1 MCDYSLHA
9 VDTRPAQVGDVL
21 VSTRFIGSLT
31 RGFCAAGE
39 PQVAVC
45 LRPGTELAFEREVE
59 IDHALRRLL
68 PSFGFGRLTGKLA
81 RFRQFDMH
89 RPDVHH
95 DALEFADGR
104 VVLVTQ
110 LCEGQRASVLQ
121 LPPAAAAPEPH
132 ADEAASRRRHEAL
145 LE

>member
-9 VDTRPAQVGDVL
+9 VATRPAQIGDVL
-21 VSTRFIGSLT
+21 ISSRFVGSLT

-45 LRPGTELAFEREVE
+45 LRPGTELAFERDVE
-59 IDHALRRLL
+59 IDHALRRLV
-68 PSFGFGRLTGKLA
+68 PSFGFGRLRSKVA
-81 RFRQFDMH
+81 RFRQINTR

-95 DALEFADGR
+95 DALEFPDGR

-121 LPPAAAAPEPH
+121 LPAEPAAEHHTGEAAP
-132 ADEAASRRRHEAL
+132 ARREAALIE
-145 LE
+145 